1 VLTFL
6 LLDIDRDILSNTP
19 VTKDYANDFKEAL
32 RELIRMSAER
42 EQLETKI
49 AKQKKRVAA
58 LYELVQTDEGSSAVP
73 GLVDGLTDA
82 CRIVLRAAERPLF
95 PAEVRDRVQALGLP
109 SQSNLLASVHTTLKR
124 LKDASE
130 ISELSMPLQTGGMGA
145 AYEWGR
151 KMPLLLSLLHGKG
164 GIDLDL
170 LPEEVRARI
179 EAGPRGRRK
188 PGIDPKA
195 GSEKPSQTLG
205 RMIGDGLFG
214 PGKK

>member
-19 VTKDYANDFKEAL
+19 VTKDFTPDFQEAL
-32 RELIRMSAER
+32 RELIRMSADR

-49 AKQKKRVAA
+49 AKQKKKVAA
-58 LYELVQTDEGSSAVP
+58 LYELVQTDEGGSAIP

-109 SQSNLLASVHTTLKR
+109 PQSNLLASVHTTLKR

-130 ISELSMPLQTGGMGA
+130 ISELSLPLQTGGMGV

-151 KMPLLLSLLHGKG
+151 KTPLLLSLLHGKG
-164 GIDLDL
+164 AIDPNL
-170 LPEEVRARI
+170 LPEEVRAKI
-179 EAGPRGRRK
+179 EAGPRGRH
-188 PGIDPKA
+188 KA
-195 GSEKPSQTLG
+195 GIEKPRKTLG
-205 RMIGDGLFG
+205 RMIGDGLFS